1 MYSVPEQAREVFQS
15 GILSNP
21 LISKDLPNGF
31 QQYGDKI
38 KFQGSNKP
46 SMPINWRFAES
57 ISAMK
62 ALEGTMLL
70 ALLDKKYNIQPN
82 EIVINTYVRS
92 YHTILLLSFINDILQ
107 VTMLSFSSCQLFAGR
122 SIQRVPR
129 LRPRIASTRPKV
141 QSSWRNGSLAMTYTD
156 CSVRFI
162 ARLVQ
167 ISTKQKTKGISI
179 YTVRKHHLNAVMY
192 ILLISPREY
201 ESGSQLRQP
210 QIAT

>member
-1 MYSVPEQAREVFQS
+1 MYSVPEQAREVFQT

-70 ALLDKKYNIQPN
+70 ALLDKKYKVQPN
-82 EIVINTYVRS
+82 DIIINTYVVS
-92 YHTILLLSFINDILQ
+92 CHLALLVSFINE
-107 VTMLSFSSCQLFAGR
+107 
-122 SIQRVPR
+122 
-129 LRPRIASTRPKV
+129 
-141 QSSWRNGSLAMTYTD
+141 
-156 CSVRFI
+156 
-162 ARLVQ
+162 
-167 ISTKQKTKGISI
+167 
-179 YTVRKHHLNAVMY
+179 
-192 ILLISPREY
+192 LL
-201 ESGSQLRQP
+201 
-210 QIAT
+210 